1 MPGIL
6 SSLLSNANTLS
17 AYNQVLSVTQNNV
30 ANTSTPGYAKQRQT
44 LTAMAFDPAYGLSG
58 GVRAGEVQSM
68 RDEYAESSVRNQT
81 LQLGAAQQNVTS
93 YSALEGLFD
102 VSGNSGIPKALN
114 SLSDAFSAWAQS
126 PADTVARE
134 TVMDRATDLAS
145 AFQRAADGLS
155 NVAQSTEEQVQQTVA
170 TVNRLSGQ
178 LRDLNAKVLNSPVR
192 DSGLDAQVNATLE
205 QLSQYVDITSL
216 KQEDGTV
223 TVLMNGQTPLVMADR
238 QYNLSFNLH
247 QPDTPPPTY
256 PDARPF
262 ARIKASDGTDI
273 TAATNGGTLGALLDF
288 RNRVLPS
295 YTGSAYQK
303 GDLNELATQMADRM
317 NQLLTAGQVMGG
329 ATPVYGS
336 PLFTYVSTN
345 PTNAAK
351 SLAVN
356 AGLTADQLAAIDPGP
371 PSIANGVPLSLS
383 GLADPH
389 RPADEVNG
397 ASYNQFFGLMA
408 ARAGN
413 GLNDAQS
420 AVSVQQSAVAQAK
433 QLRDQMSGVS
443 LDEEATILLQFQR
456 GYEANSKLISVL
468 SQLSE
473 VLIQMISS

>member
-1 MPGIL
+1 MSSIL
-6 SSLLSNANTLS
+6 SSLLSSANTLS
-17 AYNQVLSVTQNNV
+17 AYNQVLAVTQNNV
-30 ANTSTPGYAKQRQT
+30 ANSSTPGYAKQRQT
-44 LTAMAFDPAYGLSG
+44 LLAMAFDPAYGLNG

-68 RDEYAESSVRNQT
+68 RDEYAETSVRGQT

-93 YSALEGLFD
+93 YSALQGLFD
-102 VSGNSGIPKALN
+102 ISGNSGIPKALN
-114 SLSDAFSAWAQS
+114 SLFDAFSAWAQS

-134 TVMDRATDLAS
+134 TVMDRATDLAT
-145 AFQRAADGLS
+145 AFQHTADGLTS
-155 NVAQSTEEQVQQTVA
+155 VAQSTEEQIQQTVA

-178 LRDLNAKVLNSPVR
+178 LRDLNAKVLNNSIS
-192 DSGLDAQVNATLE
+192 DAGLDAQVNATLE
-205 QLSQYVDITSL
+205 QLSQYVDITAL

-238 QYNLSFNLH
+238 QYNLSYDLY

-256 PDARPF
+256 SDARPL
-262 ARIKASDGTDI
+262 ARVKASDGSNI
-273 TAATNGGTLGALLDF
+273 TAATDGGTLGALLDF

-295 YTGSAYQK
+295 YNGSAYQP
-303 GDLNELATQMADRM
+303 GDLNTLATQMADRI
-317 NQLLTAGQVMGG
+317 NQLLTAGQVTGG

-336 PLFTYVSTN
+336 PLFTYDPAN
-345 PTNAAK
+345 PTNAAQ
-351 SLAVN
+351 SLTVN
-356 AGLTADQLAAIDPGP
+356 PGLTSDQLAAIDPGP
-371 PSIANGVPLSLS
+371 PSVANGIPLSLS
-383 GLADPH
+383 GLSDPNSS
-389 RPADEVNG
+389 ADEVNG

-420 AVSVQQSAVAQAK
+420 ATSVQQSAVAQAK

-468 SQLSE
+468 SQLTE
-473 VLIQMISS
+473 VLIQMIQ